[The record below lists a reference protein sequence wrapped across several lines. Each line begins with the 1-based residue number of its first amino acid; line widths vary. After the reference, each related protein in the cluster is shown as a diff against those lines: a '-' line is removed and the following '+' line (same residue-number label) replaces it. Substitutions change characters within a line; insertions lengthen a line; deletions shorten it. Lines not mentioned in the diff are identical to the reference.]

1 MTSLAVRTHWHHP
14 EWVGLAV
21 TVAGWLVLAG
31 AAVTEP
37 GLLVG
42 VHEHHTAPEALQ
54 HSAVMAAAM
63 MTPLV
68 LDQVRH
74 VAVSSLWRR
83 RYRAVLGFLAG
94 YLGVWTVAGAVL
106 MLAGVGL
113 TTVVGWV
120 PALVGSFAV
129 AVAVTRSAGHARLLR
144 QCWATR
150 PLAVAGWRAD
160 RDCAR
165 YGASA
170 AYPCLA
176 VTAPLMFAVM
186 LDHGLVAMAGATA
199 IALAERRRPPREAGR
214 LAPWV
219 AALGVLC
226 LTSALLLAPGP
237 SMTMDGTMDGT
248 TSGTMTHR

>member
-14 EWVGLAV
+14 EWVGVA
-21 TVAGWLVLAG
+21 VAGLGWLGLAG
-31 AAVTEP
+31 AAAVEP
-37 GLLVG
+37 GLLLG
-42 VHEHHTAPEALQ
+42 LHEHHTPAQALQ

-68 LDQVRH
+68 LDQVQH

-83 RYRAVLGFLAG
+83 RYRAVAGFLVG
-94 YLGVWTVAGAVL
+94 YLGVWTLAGAAL
-106 MLAGVGL
+106 MLAGVAL
-113 TTVVGWV
+113 TAAVGRV
-120 PALVGSFAV
+120 PALAGAFVL
-129 AVAVTRSAGHARLLR
+129 AVAVTRSPSHARLLR

-150 PLAVAGWRAD
+150 PLALSGWRAD

-176 VTAPLMFAVM
+176 VTAPLMFAVV
-186 LDHGLVAMAGATA
+186 LDHGLLAMAGATA
-199 IALAERRRPPREAGR
+199 ITVAERRRPPREAGR

-226 LTSALLLAPGP
+226 LVTALLLAPETT
-237 SMTMDGTMDGT
+237 MTMNGSMP
-248 TSGTMTHR
+248 HR

>member
-21 TVAGWLVLAG
+21 TVAGWLGLAG
-31 AAVTEP
+31 AAATEP

-42 VHEHHTAPEALQ
+42 MHEHHTPAQALE

-94 YLGVWTVAGAVL
+94 YLGVWTVAGAAL
-106 MLAGVGL
+106 LLAGVGL
-113 TTVVGWV
+113 TSVVGWV
-120 PALVGSFAV
+120 PALVGSFV
-129 AVAVTRSAGHARLLR
+129 LAVAVTRSPGHARLLR

-150 PLAVAGWRAD
+150 PLAVTGWRAD

-186 LDHGLVAMAGATA
+186 LDHGLLAMAGATA
-199 IALAERRRPPREAGR
+199 ITVAERRRPPREAGR

-219 AALGVLC
+219 AALGALC
-226 LTSALLLAPGP
+226 LATALLLAHP
-237 SMTMDGTMDGT
+237 MTGTMA
-248 TSGTMTHR
+248 HH

>member
-21 TVAGWLVLAG
+21 TVVGWLGLAG
-31 AAVTEP
+31 AAATEP

-42 VHEHHTAPEALQ
+42 MHEHHTPAQALE

-94 YLGVWTVAGAVL
+94 YLGVWTVAGAAL
-106 MLAGVGL
+106 LLAGVGL
-113 TTVVGWV
+113 TSVVGWV
-120 PALVGSFAV
+120 PALVGSFV
-129 AVAVTRSAGHARLLR
+129 LAVAVTRSPGHARLLR

-150 PLAVAGWRAD
+150 PLGVTGWRAD
-160 RDCAR
+160 LDCAR

-186 LDHGLVAMAGATA
+186 LDHGLLAMAGATA
-199 IALAERRRPPREAGR
+199 ITVAERRRPPREAGR

-219 AALGVLC
+219 AALGALC
-226 LTSALLLAPGP
+226 LATALLLAHP
-237 SMTMDGTMDGT
+237 MTGTMA
-248 TSGTMTHR
+248 HH